1 MNLDI
6 YSPKIKICGIKT
18 TDILQVCIAAGA
30 DMVGF
35 VYFEKSPRHIDLV
48 EILKLTALSYGKIET
63 VILTVNPSDELL
75 KKIDAIKPNWLQLH
89 GNESVERIKEIKQ
102 ITKIKIIKAMPIGT
116 SEDIKNIADYYDVA
130 DLIILDAKPPKNSSR
145 PGGLGK
151 SFDWDLLKTLD
162 PSIKYMLSGGLNAHN
177 VGDSVRNLKPYGID
191 VSSGVEISAD
201 IKDKNGVKDK
211 GKIIDFIK
219 TAHQNAAKHQKT
231 TD

>member
-6 YSPKIKICGIKT
+6 YSPKIKICGIQT
-18 TDILQVCIAAGA
+18 TDILRTCIDAGA

-35 VYFEKSPRHIDLV
+35 VYFDKSPRHIDLI

-63 VILTVNPSDELL
+63 VVLTVNPSDDLL

-102 ITKIKIIKAMPIGT
+102 ITGVKIIKALPIGT
-116 SEDIKNIADYYDVA
+116 SEDVKNIAHYYDVA

-162 PSIKYMLSGGLNAHN
+162 PSIKYMLSGGLNVQN
-177 VGDSVRNLKPYGID
+177 VGDSVLNLKPYGID
-191 VSSGVEISAD
+191 VSSGVEINAD
-201 IKDKNGVKDK
+201 IKDKNGIKDK
-211 GKIIDFIK
+211 NKIIDFIK
-219 TAHQNAAKHQKT
+219 IARQSATK
-231 TD
+231 